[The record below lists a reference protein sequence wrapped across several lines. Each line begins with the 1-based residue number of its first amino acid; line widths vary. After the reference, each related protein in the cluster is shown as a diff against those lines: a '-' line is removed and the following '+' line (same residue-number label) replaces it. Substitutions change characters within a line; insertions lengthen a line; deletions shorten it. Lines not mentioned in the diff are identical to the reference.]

1 MDHLNF
7 GIANAITVLL
17 VAIYIGMVAILVLA
31 NAELAMMRGVIV
43 SFLLAGLALL
53 ALRNIH
59 VNTVTAVTQ
68 AV

>member
-7 GIANAITVLL
+7 GIANAITVPL

-43 SFLLAGLALL
+43 AFLLAGLALL

-59 VNTVTAVTQ
+59 VNTVAAVTQ